1 MSKIALGI
9 AAIVFSM
16 ALSVADFAIAKGGH
30 GGGHGGG
37 RGGGHH
43 GGGHHGG
50 GHRGG
55 GHGHGHHFGGRHH
68 GGGHFHARSAH
79 RFHARSAHRSYS
91 AHRMNFAGSGRALN
105 SRALARS
112 YRHTAALR
120 SPAMRASVTAGAALA
135 GWQYGRSRGGG
146 WWRHGN
152 GGYGWVGPLFWPFAY
167 HDVYDYT
174 LWGPNVGAPFWYYG
188 YDDIYAGLFG
198 PYDYQGLTG
207 YLPPRGSS
215 STGPDRLALLCGED
229 SREIAGLPIDLI
241 AQTIEP
247 TEVQRAALDD
257 LANASVTAAQ
267 KIKAAC
273 PTSIA
278 LTASGRLA
286 SMQQRIEAMI
296 SGVAT
301 VQPPLD
307 KFYGLLNDEQKAR
320 LNAIAEDQERK
331 TERRRS
337 RSRSVARPCDITQSS
352 SLQWPA
358 EEIEA
363 RLHPTDTQ
371 RTGLTALQNASAKA
385 ADMLATSCRI
395 DEAAT
400 PPARLAA
407 VGKRLDVMLASVKLV
422 RTALDDFYVMLSD
435 EQKAQFEAIGPRRT
449 SFADRSDMMQRR
461 GRR

>member
-1 MSKIALGI
+1 
-9 AAIVFSM
+9 
-16 ALSVADFAIAKGGH
+16 
-30 GGGHGGG
+30 
-37 RGGGHH
+37 
-43 GGGHHGG
+43 
-50 GHRGG
+50 
-55 GHGHGHHFGGRHH
+55 
-68 GGGHFHARSAH
+68 
-79 RFHARSAHRSYS
+79 
-91 AHRMNFAGSGRALN
+91 MNFAAGGRAMN
-105 SRALARS
+105 ARALARS
-112 YRHTAALR
+112 YRHTAALH

-135 GWQYGRSRGGG
+135 GWQFGRSRGGG

-167 HDVYDYT
+167 YDIYDYT

-198 PYDYQGLTG
+198 PYDYEGLTG
-207 YLPPRGSS
+207 YLPPRGSPS
-215 STGPDRLALLCGED
+215 AGPDRLALLCGED

-257 LANASVTAAQ
+257 LANASVTSAQ

-273 PTSIA
+273 PTSVA

-301 VQPPLD
+301 VQAPLD

-320 LNAIAEDQERK
+320 LNAIAEDQERR
-331 TERRRS
+331 TERRRGS
-337 RSRSVARPCDITQSS
+337 RSFARPCDVTQSS
-352 SLQWPA
+352 DLQWPA

-363 RLHPTDTQ
+363 RLHPTEAQ
-371 RTGLTALQNASAKA
+371 RGKLTALQDASAKA
-385 ADMLATSCRI
+385 ADMLATSCRP

-407 VGKRLDVMLASVKLV
+407 TGKRLDVMLQAVKQV
-422 RTALDDFYVMLSD
+422 RAALDSFYATLND

-449 SFADRSDMMQRR
+449 SFADRSDMQRR

>member
-1 MSKIALGI
+1 MN
-9 AAIVFSM
+9 FT
-16 ALSVADFAIAKGGH
+16 
-30 GGGHGGG
+30 GGG
-37 RGGGHH
+37 RG
-43 GGGHHGG
+43 
-50 GHRGG
+50 
-55 GHGHGHHFGGRHH
+55 
-68 GGGHFHARSAH
+68 
-79 RFHARSAHRSYS
+79 
-91 AHRMNFAGSGRALN
+91 LN

-112 YRHTAALR
+112 YRHAAALH

-135 GWQYGRSRGGG
+135 GWQYGRGRGGG

-167 HDVYDYT
+167 FDIYDYA
-174 LWGPNVGAPFWYYG
+174 LWGPRVGAPFWYYG

-198 PYDYQGLTG
+198 PYDYQGLSG

-215 STGPDRLALLCGED
+215 GGRDRLALLCGED

-247 TEVQRAALDD
+247 TETQRAALDD
-257 LANASVTAAQ
+257 LANASMTAAQ

-273 PTSIA
+273 PATIA

-301 VQPPLD
+301 VQPPLE

-320 LNAIAEDQERK
+320 LNAVAEDQERK
-331 TERRRS
+331 SERRRN
-337 RSRSVARPCDITQSS
+337 RSLARPCDVTQSS
-352 SLQWPA
+352 SLRWPT
-358 EEIEA
+358 EEIQA
-363 RLHPTDTQ
+363 RLHPTDAQ
-371 RTGLTALQNASAKA
+371 RAKLTTLQDASAKA
-385 ADMLATSCRI
+385 ADMLATSCRPE
-395 DEAAT
+395 DAAT
-400 PPARLAA
+400 PTARLAA
-407 VGKRLDVMLASVKLV
+407 TGKRLDVMLQAVKQV
-422 RTALDDFYVMLSD
+422 RTALDGFYATLND

-449 SFADRSDMMQRR
+449 SVGDRADMMQRY